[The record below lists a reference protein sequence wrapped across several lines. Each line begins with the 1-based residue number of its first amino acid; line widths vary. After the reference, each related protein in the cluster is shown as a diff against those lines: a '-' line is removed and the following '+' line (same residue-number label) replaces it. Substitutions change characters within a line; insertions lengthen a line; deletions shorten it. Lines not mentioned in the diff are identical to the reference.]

1 MSNRIM
7 GDKKY
12 KSDNNLSVII
22 GKTSRLI
29 SNRLSRNLSE
39 FNVTSEQWSILASL
53 WEKNGCTQQD
63 LANIANK
70 NKASITHLIDNLE
83 KRGLVYRQSDEGDRR
98 NNLIFLTE
106 DGRNMKESL
115 SKIVKK
121 TTKDFTSGIDK
132 KDLKVSKKVLKKI
145 VENLLVE

>member
-1 MSNRIM
+1 M
-7 GDKKY
+7 GDKKN
-12 KSDNNLSVII
+12 KEGNNLIMII
-22 GKTSRLI
+22 GKASRLI
-29 SNRLSRNLSE
+29 GNRLSRNLSE

-53 WEKNGCTQQD
+53 WEKNGRTQQD

-70 NKASITHLIDNLE
+70 NKASITHLIDNLV
-83 KRGLVYRQSDEGDRR
+83 KRNLVYRQPDEEDRR

-106 DGRNMKESL
+106 DGKNLKESL

-121 TTKDFTSGIDK
+121 TTKDFTNGIDK

-145 VENLLVE
+145 TENLLAG